1 MDNWKAIQKQV
12 LSWIIWTERKKN
24 YLLNE
29 CEQTI
34 LKINIYENIQITEH
48 TLQAEINKFGDKGVI
63 KKN

>member
-1 MDNWKAIQKQV
+1 M
-12 LSWIIWTERKKN
+12 
-24 YLLNE
+24 NE

-63 KKN
+63 KKKLINETIITVK